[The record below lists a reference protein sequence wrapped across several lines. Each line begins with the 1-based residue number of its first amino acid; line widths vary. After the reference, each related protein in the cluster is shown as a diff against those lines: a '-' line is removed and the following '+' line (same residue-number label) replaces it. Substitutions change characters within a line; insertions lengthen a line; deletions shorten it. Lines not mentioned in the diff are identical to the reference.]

1 MIYRMQVYKKYNTDT
16 VRMVPVLSGPP
27 VFLTS
32 NLEVMRQ
39 IAHAGPDANFVKPYI
54 AGAAFL

>member
-1 MIYRMQVYKKYNTDT
+1 MQVYKKYNTDT
-16 VRMVPVLSGPP
+16 VRMIPMLSGSP

-39 IAHAGPDANFVKPYI
+39 IAQSGPDASFIKPDI
-54 AGAAFL
+54 AGAALL